1 MTRRSG
7 FCALTLTGLAAAFAL
22 TSCQT
27 PAASGIASEVA
38 EDVAPLQQLP
48 ETRFTV
54 AEFAD
59 RIKTL
64 ASDEFLGRAP
74 GSDGETK
81 TINYLIAQARQIGLQ
96 PAFGN
101 SYVQTVPMMESQT
114 DLGTKLNLTTPAG
127 KRSLS
132 FSKDMVIG
140 TTTGQPNVSLK
151 NSEMVFVGYG
161 VNAPELGWND
171 YAGLDVKGKTVVM
184 LVNDPGF
191 HTKDESLF
199 EGRRMTYY
207 GRWTYKFEEAA
218 RQGAAAAFI
227 VHDNE
232 GAAYGWQVV
241 DNGWTGKQFDLTATD
256 DPAPRLPIRGWLTQ
270 QAATQLFADAGLR
283 LQDQYAAASR
293 KGFKA
298 IPLKSRASAEL
309 KTTVTRKSSQNFAAM
324 LPGTKRPDEAI
335 IYQAH
340 WDHLGVHEGGKP
352 GEDHIYNGAVDN
364 ASGVAA
370 VMTIAEGFA
379 RAPVKP
385 ERSLIFFTPTL
396 EESGLLGSAYFVAH
410 PPVPLKKTVAVIN
423 IDAMTL
429 AGKARNLVVIG
440 NGSSELEDIL
450 KPYAAIQGRV
460 LAPENTPQDGFYF
473 RSDHFNFAKQGVPAL
488 YVKGGDDLL
497 VGGLEAGRKLQES
510 YRLNDYHKPSD
521 DFRADWNLEGTYQD
535 LQLLYAV
542 GRELAFGDRWPLWY
556 PTNAFRAK
564 QDAMRN

>member
-1 MTRRSG
+1 MNRRTG
-7 FCALTLTGLAAAFAL
+7 FFVTTLTGVAALFAL

-27 PAASGIASEVA
+27 PAASGIASDVA
-38 EDVAPLQQLP
+38 QDIAPLQQLP

-54 AEFAD
+54 QEFAD
-59 RIKTL
+59 RMKTL

-74 GSDGETK
+74 GSQGETK
-81 TINYLIAQARQIGLQ
+81 TIDYLIAQAKQIGLQ

-101 SYVQTVPMMESQT
+101 SYVQTVPMAESQT
-114 DLGTKLNLTTPAG
+114 DLGTKLNITTPAG
-127 KRSLS
+127 KRTYS

-140 TTTGQPNVSLK
+140 TTTGKPLVSLK
-151 NSEMVFVGYG
+151 NSDVVFVGYG

-241 DNGWTGKQFDLTATD
+241 DNGWTGKQFDLTPAD
-256 DPAPRLPIRGWLTQ
+256 DPAPRLPVRGWLTQ
-270 QAATQLFADAGLR
+270 ATATQLFADAGLR
-283 LQDQYAAASR
+283 LADQYAAASR
-293 KGFKA
+293 KGFTS
-298 IPLKSRASAEL
+298 IPLKAKASAEL
-309 KTTVTRKSSQNFAAM
+309 KTAVTRKSSQNFAAI

-335 IYQAH
+335 VYQGH
-340 WDHLGVHEGGKP
+340 WDHLGVHSGGKP

-370 VMTIAEGFA
+370 IMTIAEGFA
-379 RAPVKP
+379 RQAEKP
-385 ERSLIFFTPTL
+385 ERSIVVFAPTL

-410 PPVPLKKTVAVIN
+410 PPVALKKMVAVIN

-450 KPYAAIQGRV
+450 KPYAAIQGRE
-460 LAPENTPQDGFYF
+460 LAPENTPQDGFFF
-473 RSDHFNFAKQGVPAL
+473 RSDHFNFAKAGVPAL

-497 VGGLEAGRKLQES
+497 VGGLEAGRKIQEN

-521 DFRADWNLEGTYQD
+521 DYRANWNLEGTMQD
-535 LQLLYAV
+535 LQVLYAV
-542 GRELAFGDRWPLWY
+542 GRELAFSDRWPLWY
-556 PTNAFRAK
+556 STNAFRTK
-564 QDAMRN
+564 QDALRK